1 MADVSLSDLGN
12 ADNPLPGLD
21 ASDYQGYGAG
31 GNMSSPFD
39 SSSLGGIGALGALG
53 LGAAGFGAILGRG
66 ESPLPGEYAALGAT
80 IPALQSNAGT
90 LFSQGQTLTNQGTEA
105 LAMAQRG
112 ELTPAQQAQLGQ
124 YKAGLENKSRQ
135 MFYSM
140 GRDPDKDTAAITQQ
154 ANDDAQVNAMAQ
166 QQIQTTVQLG
176 LGELS
181 SGASFS
187 GQALGY
193 SNAASNIL
201 LQAGQAQLQQDK
213 DYSQAL
219 TNSFSSI
226 GQLFGSA
233 LSALPKLLAL

>member
-31 GNMSSPFD
+31 GNMTSPFD
-39 SSSLGGIGALGALG
+39 ASSASGLGGLAALGI
-53 LGAAGFGAILGRG
+53 GAAGFGAILGRG

-80 IPALQSNAGT
+80 IPALQNNAQS
-90 LFSQGQTLTNQGTEA
+90 LFTQGQTLTGQGTEA
-105 LAMAQRG
+105 LRMAQKG
-112 ELTPAQQAQLGQ
+112 ELTPEQQAQLGQ
-124 YKAGLENKSRQ
+124 YRTGLENKSRQ

-166 QQIQTTVQLG
+166 QQIQTTIQLG
-176 LGELS
+176 LGELA
-181 SGASFS
+181 SGSSFS

-201 LQAGQAQLQQDK
+201 LQAGQAQLQQDH
-213 DYSQAL
+213 DYSKAL
-219 TNSFSSI
+219 TDSFSSI
-226 GQLFGSA
+226 GQLFGA
-233 LSALPKLLAL
+233 AMKALPALL